1 MESLHGTPPVP
12 PELIGHEG
20 NAEIAVVFRVTLFCE
35 IKFGPFGVQ
44 ACQAL
49 PGRDLAPVLGF
60 DSQKSGSSCSAGS
73 IAARDWPWC
82 PLRIQTSGQRG
93 GMGLPPRAEDSAS
106 DKMTTHLSPQK
117 CRFLATRSH
126 ISSLFQKKVLTT
138 STPPVLETTS
148 KTLAAAKNIGRNAC
162 RRRLSREPRMFL
174 WRFSPG
180 FGKLAHLRASRRL
193 RGSACPVL
201 DARES
206 RWRSFAHPTIPDV
219 RLVRPPWF
227 RGA

>member
-20 NAEIAVVFRVTLFCE
+20 NAEIAVVFRVTLFFE
-35 IKFGPFGVQ
+35 IKFGPFSVQ

-49 PGRDLAPVLGF
+49 PQSGRDLAPVLGF

-117 CRFLATRSH
+117 CRFLATRSR

-138 STPPVLETTS
+138 SNPSCPRDNQQNVGRREKHWSKRMSPEAFARTSHVSLALFAWFWEAGSPPR
-148 KTLAAAKNIGRNAC
+148 KQAAAG
-162 RRRLSREPRMFL
+162 ERM
-174 WRFSPG
+174 S
-180 FGKLAHLRASRRL
+180 
-193 RGSACPVL
+193 GSGCA
-201 DARES
+201 
-206 RWRSFAHPTIPDV
+206 
-219 RLVRPPWF
+219 
-227 RGA
+227 